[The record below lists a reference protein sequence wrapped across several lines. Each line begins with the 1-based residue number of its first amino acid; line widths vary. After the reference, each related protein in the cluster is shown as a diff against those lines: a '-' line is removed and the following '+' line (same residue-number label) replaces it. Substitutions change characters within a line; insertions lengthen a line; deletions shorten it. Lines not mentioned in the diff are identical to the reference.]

1 MDTLTEPPA
10 IASRPGSTRWRSAG
24 YWLAT
29 VAVVA
34 ELGLGGIWDI
44 ARLPSV
50 RDLVTHLGYPSY
62 FLVLLGSWKVLG
74 AAALLVPRRTL
85 LKEWAYAGVFF
96 TLPPDHRLRPGRGAG
111 AGPADRPDRTV
122 LGTTTPQPPHV
133 YRAAGRCG
141 PRHPGR
147 RAGTFGDRARGRE
160 CRSGHRGR
168 GRALEGAMS
177 DDDPHAE
184 PHHPQSGFTV
194 VVPGLGGAWLPWWID
209 KGHTI
214 KHAGRVRE
222 EIVTSNV

>member
-1 MDTLTEPPA
+1 MATLTEPPA

-50 RDLVTHLGYPSY
+50 RDLVTHLGSP
-62 FLVLLGSWKVLG
+62 
-74 AAALLVPRRTL
+74 
-85 LKEWAYAGVFF
+85 
-96 TLPPDHRLRPGRGAG
+96 
-111 AGPADRPDRTV
+111 
-122 LGTTTPQPPHV
+122 TPQPSHV

-147 RAGTFGDRARGRE
+147 RAQNSGDRARGRE

-194 VVPGLGGAWLPWWID
+194 V
-209 KGHTI
+209 
-214 KHAGRVRE
+214 
-222 EIVTSNV
+222 